1 MKWVEKGGRTVEE
14 AVEAAVD
21 ELGVDRDQLEI
32 EVLDEGSK
40 GFLGIIGG
48 KQARVRVSVK
58 DLRQEKIDVAM
69 EFLEGLIELLGHQAS
84 VECSVDSE
92 GTVHF
97 EFCGE
102 NLGLIIGR
110 RGQMLDALQSLVN
123 SVANRRGDDEWVRFV
138 LDAAGYRE
146 RREKTLQ
153 ELALRMAGRAKS
165 QRRRTELEPMN
176 AMERRIVH
184 MALADDE
191 EIDTHSEGDDP
202 YRRVVIVPKRRA

>member
-21 ELGVDRDQLEI
+21 ELGVDRDQVEI
-32 EVLDEGSK
+32 EILDEGSK
-40 GFLGIIGG
+40 GFLGIIGN

-58 DLRQEKIDVAM
+58 DVRQEKTEAALA
-69 EFLEGLIELLGHQAS
+69 FLKGLLELLGNQAS
-84 VECSVDSE
+84 VEYSVGSE
-92 GTVHF
+92 ETVYV
-97 EFCGE
+97 EFSGE

-123 SVANRRGDDEWVRFV
+123 SVVNRQGEGEWVRFV
-138 LDAAGYRE
+138 LDAAGYRQ
-146 RREKTLQ
+146 RRENTLQ
-153 ELALRMAGRAKS
+153 ELALRMAGRAKA
-165 QRRRTELEPMN
+165 QRRRTALEPMN

-202 YRRVVIVPKRRA
+202 YRRVVIVPKRRS

>member
-21 ELGVDRDQLEI
+21 ELGVDRDQVEI
-32 EVLDEGSK
+32 EILDEGSK
-40 GFLGIIGG
+40 GFLGIIGN

-58 DLRQEKIDVAM
+58 DVRQEKTEAALA
-69 EFLEGLIELLGHQAS
+69 FLKGLLELLGNQAS
-84 VECSVDSE
+84 VEYSVGSE
-92 GTVHF
+92 ETVYV
-97 EFCGE
+97 EFSGE

-123 SVANRRGDDEWVRFV
+123 SVVNRQGEGEWVRFV
-138 LDAAGYRE
+138 LDAAGYRQ
-146 RREKTLQ
+146 RRENTLQ
-153 ELALRMAGRAKS
+153 ELALRMAGRAKA
-165 QRRRTELEPMN
+165 QRRRTALEPMN

-184 MALADDE
+184 MVLADDE

-202 YRRVVIVPKRRA
+202 YRRVVIVPKRRS